1 MPRASS
7 PAELA
12 AVAARFV
19 LPGPCTGVAPHG
31 HGHINDTYLLAC
43 AAESGPRRF
52 ILQRINTTVFRDPDA
67 LMENMGRVTAHAA
80 RRLAA
85 GPAGGRREEVPAVV
99 PTRAGGPL
107 HRDGAGG
114 CWRCLTFIADAE
126 SHDVLRTPEQAHA
139 AGFAFG
145 RFQSLVADLPGP
157 RLHETIPGFHDT
169 PRRCA
174 ALERAI
180 AADARGRV
188 RLVGPEIAAVRERH
202 ATAGRLLARHARGE
216 IPERITHNDTKLNN
230 VMLDRVTGQGVA
242 VIDLDTVMP
251 GLAPYDFGDLVRTA
265 TNAAPEDETDL
276 ARIVARPEIFA
287 AAAEGYLA
295 ASRDFLRP
303 AEIEELAFAGRLL
316 TYENAVR
323 FLTDHLEGDVYY
335 KIARPGHNLDRC
347 RAQLA
352 LLRSMEEQ
360 APAWEELVR
369 RLA

>member
-12 AVAARFV
+12 SVAAHFV
-19 LPGPCTGVAPHG
+19 LPGPCTGAVPHG
-31 HGHINDTYLLAC
+31 NGHINDTFLVDC
-43 AAESGPRRF
+43 ATDAGTRRVV
-52 ILQRINTTVFRDPDA
+52 LQRINTAVFRDPDA
-67 LMENMGRVTAHAA
+67 VMENMGRVTAHAA
-80 RRLAA
+80 RGLAA
-85 GPAGGRREEVPAVV
+85 APAGGPRQEVPAVV

-107 HRDGAGG
+107 HRDAAGG
-114 CWRCLTFIADAE
+114 CWRCLTFIADAD

-139 AGFAFG
+139 AAFAFG
-145 RFQSLVADLPGP
+145 RFQALVADLTGP

-174 ALERAI
+174 TLERAI
-180 AADARGRV
+180 AADPRGRV
-188 RLVGPEIAAVRERH
+188 RLVGPEIAAIRERH

-230 VMLDRVTGQGVA
+230 VLLDRVTGHGVA
-242 VIDLDTVMP
+242 IIDLDTVMP

-265 TNAAPEDETDL
+265 TNAAAEDETDL
-276 ARIVARPEIFA
+276 GRIRARPEIFA
-287 AAAEGYLA
+287 AAAEGYLD
-295 ASRDFLRP
+295 ASREFLRP
-303 AEIEELAFAGRLL
+303 AEVEELAFAGRLL

-323 FLTDHLEGDVYY
+323 FLTDHLEGDVYF
-335 KIARPGHNLDRC
+335 KIARPDHNLDRC

-352 LLRSMEEQ
+352 LLRDMEAQ
-360 APAWEELVR
+360 APAWEALVR